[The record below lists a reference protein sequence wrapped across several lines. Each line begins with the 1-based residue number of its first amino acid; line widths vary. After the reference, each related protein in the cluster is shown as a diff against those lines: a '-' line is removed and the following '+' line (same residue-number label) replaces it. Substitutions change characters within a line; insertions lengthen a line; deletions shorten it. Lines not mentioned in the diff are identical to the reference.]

1 MLGNFITSGL
11 VLVVGYAY
19 PAFECFKT
27 VEKNKVE
34 IEELR
39 FWCQYCLK
47 LKIDKHY
54 SIFYDV
60 GVGRQFQQIFAA
72 SHYRGVRRSVR
83 IIVAALRIFESFGDV
98 FMSWLPMYGEAKLAL
113 FIYLWYPK
121 IKGTAYI
128 YDTLLKPYVAKY
140 EKDVDRSLLEFR
152 AKAWDLAIYYWQNCT
167 ELGQAKF
174 LQLLEFIASQ
184 SKRGTHSSPEQK
196 DEKNHSGGAPPNT
209 PSGLFK
215 RNKQQPVDRPP
226 TSPAPP
232 PPSSSIHRST
242 LHSSK
247 SESVQVHP

>member
-11 VLVVGYAY
+11 VLVLGYAY

-39 FWCQYCLK
+39 FWCQYW
-47 LKIDKHY
+47 
-54 SIFYDV
+54 
-60 GVGRQFQQIFAA
+60 
-72 SHYRGVRRSVR
+72 

-128 YDTLLKPYVAKY
+128 YETLLKPYVAKY
-140 EKDVDRSLLEFR
+140 EKDIDRSLLELR

-174 LQLLEFIASQ
+174 LQMLEFIASQ
-184 SKRGTHSSPEQK
+184 SKRGTLSSHEQK
-196 DEKNHSGGAPPNT
+196 DEKNHSGEAPPNT

-215 RNKQQPVDRPP
+215 RNKQQPVDRKRPP
-226 TSPAPP
+226 TSPSPP

-247 SESVQVHP
+247 SESVQEHPENASFQDDDGVEPDIDHNLHAARAKLRRSNKGIS